1 MKIYLGI
8 DIGSEEHALHFLDQE
23 GREVQ
28 DKLKIANDEEGFSR
42 LAEKLGKLDRK
53 YQDLVVK
60 VGIESTGNYWRNLFS
75 FLNSVDLSG
84 NIEITMI
91 NPNRI
96 AQFKKADL
104 IKTKTDSVDAKS
116 IARYMRAFKP
126 DPTPM
131 TDGKLLGLRKL
142 CRYARSTIEEC
153 TKLKDQLDK
162 FLSSV
167 FPEYVNCFDDIS
179 CVSSLTVLE
188 TYPGPAKLSE
198 ADQEELKNL
207 RYGKNNHRLGK
218 KKAATLK
225 EAAETTVGEV
235 PSEDA
240 EFTLKFM
247 AQRLKP
253 LNREVKQLKERIEA
267 RYLEVD
273 PNELASVDGIGEF
286 SAAIITT
293 EIMDIDRFPT
303 ATKLNGYVGAY
314 PEIKRSGKS
323 SDPHPE
329 MTEKGNSYLRHAIFM
344 CTLSAVVDNRVIK
357 NHYQKQLRK
366 GKEKMV
372 AIGSCMRKMVH
383 LIYGILKSGEPFDP
397 YYEEKRE
404 EDRNAEEEKS
414 EPQTGSDPANER
426 SPDFSLVNNGEK
438 LTDNYQLTGGDP

>member
-1 MKIYLGI
+1 MKVYLGI

-28 DKLKIANDEEGFSR
+28 DKLKITNDKQGFSR
-42 LAEKLGKLDRK
+42 VADKVGRLDNTYRE
-53 YQDLVVK
+53 LVLK
-60 VGIESTGNYWRNLFS
+60 VGIESTGSYWRNIFS
-75 FLNSVDLSG
+75 FLNSLDPSG
-84 NIEITMI
+84 TIEITMI

-96 AQFKKADL
+96 AQFKESDL
-104 IKTKTDSVDAKS
+104 IRTKTDSVDAKS

-126 DPTPM
+126 EPTPM

-142 CRYARSTIEEC
+142 CRFARSRIKEC

-162 FLSSV
+162 LLSSV

-179 CVSSLTVLE
+179 CVSSLKVLE
-188 TYPGPAKLSE
+188 EYPGPAKLAE
-198 ADQEELKNL
+198 AGKEELAGL
-207 RYGKNNHRLGK
+207 RYGENNHRLGED
-218 KKAATLK
+218 KATTLK

-235 PSEDA
+235 PSKDA

-247 AQRLKP
+247 AGRLKP
-253 LNREVKQLKERIEA
+253 LQREVKQLKGRIED
-267 RYLEVD
+267 RYQEVD

-314 PEIKRSGKS
+314 PELKSSGKS
-323 SDPHPE
+323 SNPQPE

-344 CTLSAVVDNRVIK
+344 CTLSAVQGNRVIR
-357 NHYQKQLRK
+357 NHYQKQLKR
-366 GKEKMV
+366 GKEEMV

-383 LIYGILKSGEPFDP
+383 LIYGILKSDEPFDP

-404 EDRNAEEEKS
+404 GENNTEEEKP
-414 EPQTGSDPANER
+414 EPQTGSDPVGER
-426 SPDFSLVNNGEK
+426 SSDFSHNNVGKVGVRSQGYEEH
-438 LTDNYQLTGGDP
+438 P

>member
-28 DKLKIANDEEGFSR
+28 DKLKIANNQEGFSR

-60 VGIESTGNYWRNLFS
+60 VGIESTGDYWRNLFS
-75 FLNSVDLSG
+75 FLNSLDLSG
-84 NIEITMI
+84 KIEITMI

-96 AQFKKADL
+96 HQFKKSDL

-142 CRYARSTIEEC
+142 CRFARSRIKEC

-162 FLSSV
+162 LLSSV

-179 CVSSLTVLE
+179 CISSLTVLE
-188 TYPGPAKLSE
+188 EYPGPAKLVE
-198 ADQEELKNL
+198 VDQEELAGL
-207 RYGKNNHRLGK
+207 RYGENNHRLGEE
-218 KKAATLK
+218 KAATLK
-225 EAAETTVGEV
+225 EAAETTVGKV
-235 PSEDA
+235 ASEDT

-247 AQRLKP
+247 AKRLKP
-253 LNREVKQLKERIEA
+253 LTQEVKQLKQRIEA
-267 RYLEVD
+267 RYQEVD
-273 PNELASVDGIGEF
+273 PNELATVDGIGEF

-314 PEIKRSGKS
+314 PELKRSGKS

-357 NHYQKQLRK
+357 NHYQKQLSK
-366 GKEKMV
+366 GKEEMV

-426 SPDFSLVNNGEK
+426 SPDFSLVNNDEK
-438 LTDNYQLTGGDP
+438 LTGNYQLTGGDP

>member
-1 MKIYLGI
+1 MKVYLGI
-8 DIGSEEHALHFLDQE
+8 DVGSEEHALHFLDQE

-28 DKLKIANDEEGFSR
+28 EKLKITNDEEGFSR
-42 LAEKLGKLDRK
+42 VAEEIEKLDRN
-53 YQDLVVK
+53 YQDLLLK
-60 VGIESTGNYWRNLFS
+60 VGIESTGDYWRNLFS
-75 FLNSVDLSG
+75 FLNSLDLSG
-84 NIEITMI
+84 KVEITMI

-96 AQFKKADL
+96 HQFKKSDL

-142 CRYARSTIEEC
+142 CRFTKSRIKEC
-153 TKLKDQLDK
+153 AKLKDQLDK
-162 FLSSV
+162 LLSSV

-179 CVSSLTVLE
+179 CVSSLKVLE
-188 TYPGPAKLSE
+188 EYPGPAKLVE
-198 ADQEELKNL
+198 ADQEKLAKL
-207 RYGKNNHRLGK
+207 RYGENNHRLGK
-218 KKAATLK
+218 EKAATLK
-225 EAAETTVGEV
+225 EVAETTVGEV
-235 PSEDA
+235 PSEDT

-247 AQRLKP
+247 AKRLKP
-253 LNREVKQLKERIEA
+253 LTREVKQLKKRIEA

-293 EIMDIDRFPT
+293 EIMDIARFPT

-314 PEIKRSGKS
+314 PELKRSGKS
-323 SDPHPE
+323 SDPQPE
-329 MTEKGNSYLRHAIFM
+329 MTEKGNSYLRHTIFM
-344 CTLSAVVDNRVIK
+344 CTLSAVENNRVIK

-366 GKEKMV
+366 GKEEMV

-383 LIYGILKSGEPFDP
+383 LIYGILKSDERFDP
-397 YYEEKRE
+397 HYEEKR
-404 EDRNAEEEKS
+404 DREHKEEEKP

-426 SPDFSLVNNGEK
+426 SPDFSHQNVGKVGVGSQGYEK
-438 LTDNYQLTGGDP
+438 YP

>member
-8 DIGSEEHALHFLDQE
+8 DIGSEEHALHFLDHE

-28 DKLKIANDEEGFSR
+28 DKLKIPNDEEGFSR
-42 LAEKLGKLDRK
+42 AAEEIGKLDQN
-53 YQDLVVK
+53 YQDLLLK
-60 VGIESTGNYWRNLFS
+60 VGIESTGDYWRNLFT
-75 FLNSVDLSG
+75 FLNSLDLSG
-84 NIEITMI
+84 KIEITMI

-96 AQFKKADL
+96 HQFKKSDL

-126 DPTPM
+126 EPTPM

-142 CRYARSTIEEC
+142 CRFARSRIKEC
-153 TKLKDQLDK
+153 AKLKDQLDK
-162 FLSSV
+162 LLSSV
-167 FPEYVNCFDDIS
+167 FPEYVNCFNDIS
-179 CVSSLTVLE
+179 CVSSLKVLE
-188 TYPGPAKLSE
+188 EHPGPAKLVE
-198 ADQEELKNL
+198 VDQDKLAEL
-207 RYGKNNHRLGK
+207 RYGENNHRLGEE
-218 KKAATLK
+218 KAATLK
-225 EAAETTVGEV
+225 EAAETTVGKV
-235 PSEDA
+235 PSEDT

-247 AQRLKP
+247 AKRLNP
-253 LNREVKQLKERIEA
+253 LTQEVKQLKERIEA
-267 RYLEVD
+267 RYQEVD

-314 PEIKRSGKS
+314 PELKSSGKS
-323 SDPHPE
+323 SDPKPE

-357 NHYQKQLRK
+357 NHYQKQLKR
-366 GKEKMV
+366 GKEEMV

-397 YYEEKRE
+397 HYEEKRG
-404 EDRNAEEEKS
+404 RANKEEEKP

-426 SPDFSLVNNGEK
+426 SPDFSQQNVGKVGVGSQGYEE
-438 LTDNYQLTGGDP
+438 YP